1 MKKLLQLATI
11 ALLSTPLFASEQAVL
26 RNGFVIKHELREASG
41 ENTRLYLD
49 AEKTSYIDI
58 RTAEIEKFEVA
69 PPEPVVEKTQ
79 VPAPAAKK
87 SKDLIQIVSDASNK
101 HDIDPDLI
109 NSIIRAESSFNQ
121 KAKSSKGA
129 RGLMQLM
136 PKTAADLG
144 VKDSFDPEQ
153 NVDGGTKYLRA
164 LLEKY
169 DYDVVKALAAY
180 NAGPHRVDQYKGV
193 PPYHETRAYVAKI
206 VRDFNAKKRAQATK
220 KQ

>member
-1 MKKLLQLATI
+1 LRKLLQLATA
-11 ALLSTPLFASEQAVL
+11 ALLCTPLFAAEQAVL
-26 RNGFVIKHELREASG
+26 RNGFVIKHELHEVSG
-41 ENTRLYLD
+41 DNTRLFLD
-49 AEKTSYIDI
+49 SEKKSYIDI
-58 RTAEIEKFEVA
+58 PSAEIEKFEA
-69 PPEPVVEKTQ
+69 
-79 VPAPAAKK
+79 VPAEPIIEQPKPPLPAVKK
-87 SKDLIQIVSDASNK
+87 SKDLSQIVTDASDK

-136 PKTAADLG
+136 PKTAAELG
-144 VKDSFDPEQ
+144 VQDSFDAEQ
-153 NVDGGTKYLRA
+153 NVEGGTKYLRA

-169 DYDVVKALAAY
+169 DYNLVKALAAY
-180 NAGPHRVDQYKGV
+180 NAGPQRVDQYKGV

-206 VRDFNAKKRAQATK
+206 VRDFNAKKRAQTTK